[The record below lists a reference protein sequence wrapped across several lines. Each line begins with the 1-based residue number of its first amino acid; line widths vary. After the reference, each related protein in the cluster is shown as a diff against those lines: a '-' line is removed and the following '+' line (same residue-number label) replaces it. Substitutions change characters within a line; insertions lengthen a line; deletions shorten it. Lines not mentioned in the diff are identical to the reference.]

1 MRALVG
7 PGGGEFRR
15 FWLATAISVLGTWMA
30 AIALAI
36 RMFDLTGS
44 PGWVSALL
52 FAEFTPVVL
61 IGFLVGDRLNRLR
74 VRRSL
79 VICDIGSAA
88 VFAALALISTPWA
101 VVALA
106 ALGGVGVGVFRPLA
120 TAAVPMLVADDDLE
134 AANGALGSVDHTM
147 TFLGELIGGFLV
159 ATVGADL
166 ALGLN
171 SASFLVSA
179 ILVSSCGALAG
190 AGRTTAPDRTEVGLA
205 RGFARTTLA
214 RIHGSPVLLQ
224 IAIGWTIA
232 TFVIGVVLA
241 VQVPLLR
248 GTFHASPTVVG
259 LLLGLDA
266 LGLVAGSLPAG
277 AGRHRRLRHDRR
289 RRARP
294 RAGGA
299 RIHAAGRVQRVR
311 AGAQPHARRPR
322 HRARRAG
329 RRDLVPDRAQ
339 RHRAGRRHD
348 LRRRVGNGGLRALG
362 VRRVWPA
369 DSDRGCAGRADGG
382 AARRMEPAA
391 LAMAGETQTAS
402 IIRRLPNPY
411 DQIIAHLQ
419 SRPRTRHR
427 ARWVSQHETPDSMGA
442 VRTGVRC
449 SRGNSDGRRHTGER
463 GSDPRPTRAAVA
475 HGRPRPFGGDAA
487 TPPEAAG

>member
-36 RMFDLTGS
+36 RMFDMTGS

-88 VFAALALISTPWA
+88 VFGALAMISTPWA

-147 TFLGELIGGFLV
+147 TFLGELVGGFLV
-159 ATVGADL
+159 ATIGADL

-179 ILVSSCGALAG
+179 LLVSSCGALAG
-190 AGRTTAPDRTEVGLA
+190 AGHEPASAQPESRMAT
-205 RGFARTTLA
+205 GFARATLA

-224 IAIGWTIA
+224 IAIGWTIT

-266 LGLVAGSLPAG
+266 LGLVAGSVVA
-277 AGRHRRLRHDRR
+277 
-289 RRARP
+289 
-294 RAGGA
+294 
-299 RIHAAGRVQRVR
+299 
-311 AGAQPHARRPR
+311 
-322 HRARRAG
+322 
-329 RRDLVPDRAQ
+329 
-339 RHRAGRRHD
+339 
-348 LRRRVGNGGLRALG
+348 
-362 VRRVWPA
+362 
-369 DSDRGCAGRADGG
+369 DRGGSGG
-382 AARRMEPAA
+382 P
-391 LAMAGETQTAS
+391 
-402 IIRRLPNPY
+402 
-411 DQIIAHLQ
+411 
-419 SRPRTRHR
+419 
-427 ARWVSQHETPDSMGA
+427 
-442 VRTGVRC
+442 
-449 SRGNSDGRRHTGER
+449 
-463 GSDPRPTRAAVA
+463 PTRWRWPGSVAA
-475 HGRPRPFGGDAA
+475 P
-487 TPPEAAG
+487 